1 MPFGQAHRDH
11 DCGGGTVIRIN
22 TPLSLEARRKLTT
35 GERCLITGEILTA
48 RDAAHARLVAALSR
62 GEELPIDLEGQLIYY
77 VGPCR
82 PYSGQV
88 IGSAGPTT
96 SGRMDP
102 FTEALL
108 RYGMA
113 GTIGKGRRSLAVKA
127 AMQVHEAIYLA
138 ATGGAGALL
147 AKTIQRCELLL
158 YPDLGP
164 EAIYCLQVVDFPVVV
179 AIDSQ
184 GNDLYESGPRNW
196 SVGQE
201 PG

>member
-1 MPFGQAHRDH
+1 M
-11 DCGGGTVIRIN
+11 IRIS
-22 TPLSLEARRKLTT
+22 TPLALAARRQLNV
-35 GERCLITGEILTA
+35 GERCLVTGEILTA

-62 GEELPIDLEGQLIYY
+62 GEQLPIDLEGQLIYY

-82 PYSGQV
+82 PYPGQV

-102 FTEALL
+102 FTETLL
-108 RYGMA
+108 CHGMA
-113 GTIGKGRRSLAVKA
+113 GSIGKGRRSASVKA
-127 AMQVHEAIYLA
+127 AMLAHEAIYLA

-147 AKTIQRCELLL
+147 AQTIRQCELLL

-164 EAIYCLQVVDFPVVV
+164 EAIYRLTVVDFPVVV

-184 GNDLYESGPRNW
+184 GNDLYENGPRNW
-196 SVGQE
+196 EVRQE
-201 PG
+201 ID